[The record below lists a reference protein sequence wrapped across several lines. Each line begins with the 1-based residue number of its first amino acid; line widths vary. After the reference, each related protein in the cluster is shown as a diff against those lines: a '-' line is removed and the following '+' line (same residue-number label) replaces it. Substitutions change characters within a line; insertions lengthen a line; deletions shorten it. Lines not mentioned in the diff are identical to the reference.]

1 MPAPSGEASNMRHDL
16 AYAPDAV
23 RMDIVKNI
31 VVDLETSK
39 DDAARFVGQR
49 AKELLKDGKEFETSQ
64 LIVRYLR
71 GENTGGRRKTRKPRR
86 KSRKTRKTSRR

>member
-1 MPAPSGEASNMRHDL
+1 MRHDL
-16 AYAPDAV
+16 AYAPDTN
-23 RMDIVKNI
+23 RMNIINNI

-39 DDAARFVGQR
+39 DDAARSVGQR
-49 AKELLKDGKEFETSQ
+49 ARALLEDGKEFETSQ
-64 LIVRYLR
+64 LVVRYLR